1 MIPRQLDSFFLVNSP
16 PSTPQLLSAEFCIVH
31 SAHSETMNPT
41 TPPPPRPP
49 TSPPGASKQPPRAL
63 LAPPGPEALALAVAR
78 RAATDAAIE
87 AAVAIYNA
95 GGDPVGEREDEI
107 MVENMG
113 RSEEDIRE
121 LIETDEIL
129 MGLRMRGLVRR

>member
-41 TPPPPRPP
+41 TP
-49 TSPPGASKQPPRAL
+49 PPGASKQPPRAL

>member
-1 MIPRQLDSFFLVNSP
+1 
-16 PSTPQLLSAEFCIVH
+16 
-31 SAHSETMNPT
+31 
-41 TPPPPRPP
+41 
-49 TSPPGASKQPPRAL
+49 
-63 LAPPGPEALALAVAR
+63 
-78 RAATDAAIE
+78 
-87 AAVAIYNA
+87 
-95 GGDPVGEREDEI
+95 VGEREDEI